1 MSTKTNAKIL
11 PKRSKNQ
18 FLDRLYSSR
27 MSYLYLSP
35 FLIIFTLFTIVPVI
49 TSIFYSFTYY
59 DLLRPAKFIGW
70 KNYMDLFLKD
80 DIFIIAIRNTFI
92 FAIITG
98 PIGYIASL
106 LIAWLLN
113 EMPKKFRTFMVVV
126 FYAPTISGQVYLIWS
141 LFFSGDSYGY
151 FNGFLLSMGLI
162 NEPVMWLTDPRYMM
176 TIIIIVAL
184 WMSLGAGF
192 LSFIAGLQ
200 GIPKEQYE
208 SGYVDGIKNRVQEL
222 WFITLP
228 NMKPQLLFGAVM
240 SVTASFASAD
250 IMTALAGFPSTDYQA
265 YTIVS
270 HLIDYG
276 SIRFE
281 WGYAS
286 AVATILFVSMLT
298 INKLVQALLGR
309 IGK

>member
-1 MSTKTNAKIL
+1 MGKALPVHTK
-11 PKRSKNQ
+11 SH
-18 FLDRLYSSR
+18 FLKRLYDSR
-27 MSYLYLSP
+27 MSYLYLAP
-35 FLIIFTLFTIVPVI
+35 FLVIFTLFTIVPVI
-49 TSIFYSFTYY
+49 TSIFYSFTSY
-59 DLLRPAKFIGW
+59 DLLNPPKFIGW
-70 KNYMDLFLKD
+70 ANYRDLFLKD
-80 DIFIIAIRNTFI
+80 DIFIIAVKNTFI
-92 FAIITG
+92 FAVITG
-98 PIGYIASL
+98 PVGYVASL
-106 LIAWLLN
+106 MIAWLLN
-113 EMPKKFRTFMVVV
+113 EMSKKFRTFMVVV
-126 FYAPTISGQVYLIWS
+126 FYAPTISGQVYLIWA

-151 FNGFLLSMGLI
+151 FNGFLLGTGLI
-162 NEPVMWLTDPRYMM
+162 NEPVQWLTDPRYMM

-208 SGYVDGIKNRVQEL
+208 SGYVDGIRNRVQEL

-286 AVATILFVSMLT
+286 SIATILFLSMLA
-298 INKLVQALLGR
+298 INKLVQAMLKR
-309 IGK
+309 IGN